1 MQSQRNGAQRPVSL
15 DTFKLMRGEQLHHRE
30 RQDAHDDGVMQGFFL
45 GLCAAVLGWF
55 VISGHLVRLLYALV
69 RSMLALDGGA

>member
-1 MQSQRNGAQRPVSL
+1 MQTHRNGAQTPVSM
-15 DTFKLMRGEQLHHRE
+15 DTFRLMRGESLHHRE
-30 RQDAHDDGVMQGFFL
+30 RQDAHDDGVVTGFFL

-55 VISGHLVRLLYALV
+55 IVSGHLVRLLYALV